1 MMVQQYVLREF
12 NSYGDCKTWLVED
25 DGVEIKKIKR
35 LGRGE
40 YNDKDGEV
48 ITYFDERLID
58 PQAKERAVKA
68 KALKARLKAQNG
80 GESKVAYTVLTAEW
94 ERCDD

>member
-1 MMVQQYVLREF
+1 MMAQQYVLREF
-12 NSYGDCKTWLVED
+12 NSYGDCKAWLVED
-25 DGVEIKKIKR
+25 DGVEVRKIKR
-35 LGRGE
+35 LGGGE
-40 YNDKDGEV
+40 YSDKDGEV
-48 ITYFDERLID
+48 VTYVDERLID

-80 GESKVAYTVLTAEW
+80 GVSNFAFAVLTAEW